1 MHDMF
6 PLFWLIFLFFENCS
20 LLIRQQMIFHMQH
33 INWIENTPTDQK
45 ENQSAPVIAKFV
57 TRYVKNFLYYN
68 KTKLKDQG
76 IKGLGFTESLTKKRL
91 AILEA
96 AKEKFGYRTF
106 GTSEGNIFAYM
117 NNQRKYIRSLCDI
130 EKLSN

>member
-1 MHDMF
+1 M
-6 PLFWLIFLFFENCS
+6 
-20 LLIRQQMIFHMQH
+20 
-33 INWIENTPTDQK
+33 
-45 ENQSAPVIAKFV
+45 KFV
-57 TRYVKNFLYYN
+57 RRNVKNFLYYN

-96 AKEKFGYRTF
+96 AKEKFGYRSV
-106 GTSEGNIFAYM
+106 GTAEGNIFVYI
-117 NNQRKYIRSLCDI
+117 NNERKYISSLCDI